1 MSRRVLAI
9 GAIGAVAFFFWALSV
24 SESQTQRFTFQNDAE
39 GWEAIPSS
47 KAATLSA
54 IADASAAAGHALE
67 VRYRVERGKIVG
79 LRHPVD
85 GVKGTGVRV
94 SVKTDTATVVVLG
107 VIEKDGSAYN
117 KPVIT
122 AAGEWQDVSAPF
134 AEFQLADNSKDENGR
149 IDPDQVRTLMI
160 LDAAGLVPQGGSGQ
174 RRLWVANYE
183 ISSQPEAAA
192 TKTAAGEWNFE
203 TTAEGWIAIPPPGG
217 ARVQLSV
224 VNVRDNPAV
233 GSGALRIA
241 YRVEK
246 KKVAGVLRQ
255 VNRFDGA
262 GVRTFLMTRAP
273 TVVVIGLIER
283 DGSSYHH
290 PVQMAPDEWREIDL
304 RLQDFSLAEDSKDEN
319 GRLDP
324 DQVNALV
331 IADAAGFLP
340 DADGDR
346 ELLVGKYEIVSA
358 AAAATTSTSANSTGG
373 GEHAGTG
380 YVPLVTTGLA
390 SASGARAT
398 KGISYPGG
406 KFGQGVL
413 ADAPGELVAVPTRGL
428 GRDEGTIEL
437 WVSPQFDMTNVRDF
451 TGIVTMHPEPFAA
464 GFKSSLLVFYSKDQ
478 KIVFLTNADS
488 ERAVSTERL
497 NWKAGEWH
505 HLAVSW
511 GPRGNRLYVDGRVA
525 AENRRGA
532 PPGAIAPDVVLG
544 NQTWTLLSQ
553 RFADTVIDEF
563 RMSSVQRSD
572 RDIETSAGAKGP
584 LTSDDRTVALEHFD
598 GSPSPP
604 LMLAAE
610 GTPFHPHVPGKAAT
624 LTVVAPDKFPSG
636 TSLKYTISTPT
647 GAVVHSGEE
656 TAPAGRDRIGVT
668 MTAPDSTGFY
678 RVALR
683 LERGGDVLNV
693 GDDWFRIERPE
704 ATPRAGETSR
714 FFGGAGSSAA
724 SHDDEEFFRLA
735 AAAGVRS
742 ARLPFEWAEIEPR
755 KNEFVWDRYDRI
767 VGWAKRYGIELVPT
781 LFWDNP
787 QPAWAGKGKANAS
800 SDDIYPPENL
810 NAWTDFVQHV
820 VARYKNDIQWW
831 IPINEP
837 NLSRYWYPRPDA
849 TAYVALLRVTREAA
863 LRANPD
869 AKILGLSVSG
879 IDLKFLEDAF
889 KAGALN
895 YVDAVGLHPYRAPRG
910 PDERVPLQMFNPNA
924 SRGTLREGFQAVRRL
939 MDKYN
944 GSQKKLWVDELGQ
957 PYREDFVLPNWSVP
971 EATAAAYLTKVYVDA
986 KAAAIE
992 RVLWFSFWGDY
1003 GSFALVKP
1011 DGTPTLPFAAY
1022 RAAADR
1028 LGTAMVT
1035 GEDTRAADIRSV
1047 RFSSPTESTEV
1058 LWSVQGTTDVALQA
1072 GERAF
1077 DLYGFPAAE
1086 ANASRRLKL
1095 TTSPS
1100 YIVRPKS

>member
-1 MSRRVLAI
+1 M
-9 GAIGAVAFFFWALSV
+9 
-24 SESQTQRFTFQNDAE
+24 
-39 GWEAIPSS
+39 
-47 KAATLSA
+47 
-54 IADASAAAGHALE
+54 
-67 VRYRVERGKIVG
+67 
-79 LRHPVD
+79 
-85 GVKGTGVRV
+85 
-94 SVKTDTATVVVLG
+94 
-107 VIEKDGSAYN
+107 
-117 KPVIT
+117 
-122 AAGEWQDVSAPF
+122 
-134 AEFQLADNSKDENGR
+134 
-149 IDPDQVRTLMI
+149 
-160 LDAAGLVPQGGSGQ
+160 
-174 RRLWVANYE
+174 
-183 ISSQPEAAA
+183 
-192 TKTAAGEWNFE
+192 
-203 TTAEGWIAIPPPGG
+203 
-217 ARVQLSV
+217 
-224 VNVRDNPAV
+224 
-233 GSGALRIA
+233 
-241 YRVEK
+241 EK

-358 AAAATTSTSANSTGG
+358 AAAATASTSANSTGG

-406 KFGQGVL
+406 KFGQGAL

-437 WVSPQFDMTNVRDF
+437 WVSPQFDMTNVHDF

-478 KIVFLTNADS
+478 
-488 ERAVSTERL
+488 

-683 LERGGDVLNV
+683 LERGL
-693 GDDWFRIERPE
+693 ERPLAFSAARE
-704 ATPRAGETSR
+704 VLPRPMTTRSSSASRPQREFDRLDCRSNGRRSSHARTSSSGIGTTVSL
-714 FFGGAGSSAA
+714 GGRSVMGSSW
-724 SHDDEEFFRLA
+724 SR
-735 AAAGVRS
+735 RS
-742 ARLPFEWAEIEPR
+742 SGTTRNPPGPEKARPM
-755 KNEFVWDRYDRI
+755 
-767 VGWAKRYGIELVPT
+767 
-781 LFWDNP
+781 
-787 QPAWAGKGKANAS
+787 
-800 SDDIYPPENL
+800 
-810 NAWTDFVQHV
+810 
-820 VARYKNDIQWW
+820 
-831 IPINEP
+831 
-837 NLSRYWYPRPDA
+837 PRP
-849 TAYVALLRVTREAA
+849 
-863 LRANPD
+863 
-869 AKILGLSVSG
+869 
-879 IDLKFLEDAF
+879 
-889 KAGALN
+889 
-895 YVDAVGLHPYRAPRG
+895 
-910 PDERVPLQMFNPNA
+910 
-924 SRGTLREGFQAVRRL
+924 
-939 MDKYN
+939 
-944 GSQKKLWVDELGQ
+944 
-957 PYREDFVLPNWSVP
+957 
-971 EATAAAYLTKVYVDA
+971 
-986 KAAAIE
+986 
-992 RVLWFSFWGDY
+992 
-1003 GSFALVKP
+1003 
-1011 DGTPTLPFAAY
+1011 
-1022 RAAADR
+1022 
-1028 LGTAMVT
+1028 
-1035 GEDTRAADIRSV
+1035 
-1047 RFSSPTESTEV
+1047 
-1058 LWSVQGTTDVALQA
+1058 
-1072 GERAF
+1072 
-1077 DLYGFPAAE
+1077 
-1086 ANASRRLKL
+1086 
-1095 TTSPS
+1095 TTS
-1100 YIVRPKS
+1100 IHRKT